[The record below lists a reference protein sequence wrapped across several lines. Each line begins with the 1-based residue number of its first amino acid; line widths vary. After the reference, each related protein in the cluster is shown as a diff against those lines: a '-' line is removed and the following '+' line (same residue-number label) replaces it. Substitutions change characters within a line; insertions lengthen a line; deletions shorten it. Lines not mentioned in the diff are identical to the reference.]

1 MAHIQKRGEGRW
13 KARYRGPDGKEYSR
27 TFKTKTAA
35 QKWVNKAEVA
45 KQEGTWIDPRR
56 GKMRFEELAKD
67 VLDSRLNLRPAT
79 MAKYDSYLRRHLLPR
94 FGNIPINM
102 IDRRRVQDWVK
113 HEIAAGYAPAMIQ
126 GCHALLSSILSE
138 AVAEGLI
145 SQSPCQRVRLPKTTV
160 EEKRFLDA
168 EEVQRLIQAMPERYQ
183 ALVAV
188 AAWLGLRWQEVAGL
202 KVKHLNLMRGELT
215 VAGVIE
221 RVAGSYRYVE
231 DTKSAE
237 SRRTIK
243 MPRFLV
249 EMLSEHLITQK
260 FDSELLSN
268 GPKVGTVSPTVR
280 PTGAT
285 VAQEAF
291 VFQAPEGGFLRYDNF
306 RRRVWD
312 PAVKRAGLG
321 KFGFHSLRHTAAA
334 LMIDQVPDPLQVAKR
349 LGHADIRTTYKHYG
363 HRFPNR
369 EDELNESLEMV
380 YRKAAAASPRPEVV
394 VADFGSGAAP
404 SSTREND
411 GGRYWDR
418 TSDLCRVKG
427 NQGTSCYLRKQR
439 KRRLEQ
445 VI

>member
-1 MAHIQKRGEGRW
+1 
-13 KARYRGPDGKEYSR
+13 
-27 TFKTKTAA
+27 
-35 QKWVNKAEVA
+35 
-45 KQEGTWIDPRR
+45 
-56 GKMRFEELAKD
+56 
-67 VLDSRLNLRPAT
+67 
-79 MAKYDSYLRRHLLPR
+79 
-94 FGNIPINM
+94 
-102 IDRRRVQDWVK
+102 VQDWVK
-113 HEIAAGYAPAMIQ
+113 DEMAAGYAPAMIQ

-145 SQSPCQRVRLPKTTV
+145 PQSPCQRVRLPKTTV

-183 ALVAV
+183 PLVAV

-249 EMLSEHLITQK
+249 EMLSEHLKVAKALATSP
-260 FDSELLSN
+260 DSN
-268 GPKVGTVSPTVR
+268 GRYIGD
-280 PTGAT
+280 
-285 VAQEAF
+285 F

-349 LGHADIRTTYKHYG
+349 LGHADIRTTYRHYG

-369 EDELNESLEMV
+369 EEELNESLEKV

-439 KRRLEQ
+439 NMRREQ
-445 VI
+445 VF

>member
-56 GKMRFEELAKD
+56 GKMHFEELAKD

-79 MAKYDSYLRRHLLPR
+79 MAKYGSYLRRHLLPR

-102 IDRRRVQDWVK
+102 IDRRMVQDWVK
-113 HEIAAGYAPAMIQ
+113 DEIAAGYAPAMIQ

-145 SQSPCQRVRLPKTTV
+145 PQSPCQRVRLPKATV

-168 EEVQRLIQAMPERYQ
+168 EEVQRLIQAMPDRYR

-249 EMLSEHLITQK
+249 EMLSEHLAKSTYV
-260 FDSELLSN
+260 DSYGGRRKS
-268 GPKVGTVSPTVR
+268 VAA
-280 PTGAT
+280 AT
-285 VAQEAF
+285 DSVTAVTDF

-349 LGHADIRTTYKHYG
+349 LGHADIRTTYRHYG

-369 EDELNESLEMV
+369 EDELNESLEKV

-394 VADFGSGAAP
+394 VADFDSKRGP
-404 SSTREND
+404 SSTRENG

-418 TSDLCRVKG
+418 TSDLCRVKAAL
-427 NQGTSCYLRKQR
+427 SR
-439 KRRLEQ
+439 
-445 VI
+445 